1 MDEIKGRTTGI
12 DRTRSTRNDTTR
24 CRQTLRLPRINE
36 FSFDAAINN
45 GVYIVYTI
53 LVLADEKTEGG
64 RRRGLG
70 NRQRLPDIGSAGRS
84 EATLN
89 NFAVYPRHRYANLS
103 CGRGVIDFIRPLVV
117 TQRAFLTSFR
127 ARITNC
133 RE

>member
-24 CRQTLRLPRINE
+24 WRQTLRLARINE

-64 RRRGLG
+64 RRRGLAK
-70 NRQRLPDIGSAGRS
+70 SA
-84 EATLN
+84 EAAGYWLGW
-89 NFAVYPRHRYANLS
+89 PI
-103 CGRGVIDFIRPLVV
+103 RGD
-117 TQRAFLTSFR
+117 T
-127 ARITNC
+127 
-133 RE
+133 E

>member
-24 CRQTLRLPRINE
+24 CRQTLRLPRIDE

-64 RRRGLG
+64 DWR

-103 CGRGVIDFIRPLVV
+103 RGRGVIDFIRPLVV